1 MPSLVYDTDMT
12 PESSIADSEASSVC
26 SPIQEPN
33 AFVTFGKRTPCTI
46 DVKSAR
52 THQYK
57 DSGIGTPKT
66 PITPF
71 SMKRLTRTIWD
82 TEDDE
87 GIDVTGWTEAD
98 LREWDRSLGQ
108 FMEPISTDAHHDDAG
123 LMRSLE
129 ANADKVRTMSSSSN
143 EQALAQLHFGVLK

>member
-1 MPSLVYDTDMT
+1 MPSLVYDSDTT
-12 PESSIADSEASSVC
+12 PESSITSSEVSSVC
-26 SPIQEPN
+26 SPLQEPN
-33 AFVTFGKRTPCTI
+33 AFVPSAKRTPGTI
-46 DVKSAR
+46 DVNSAR

-57 DSGIGTPKT
+57 DSGIGTPR
-66 PITPF
+66 TPF
-71 SMKRLTRTIWD
+71 TPSVIKRLTRTTWD
-82 TEDDE
+82 IEDDE

-108 FMEPISTDAHHDDAG
+108 FMEPINSEAHHGDAA

-129 ANADKVRTMSSSSN
+129 ANADKVRTLSSSSN